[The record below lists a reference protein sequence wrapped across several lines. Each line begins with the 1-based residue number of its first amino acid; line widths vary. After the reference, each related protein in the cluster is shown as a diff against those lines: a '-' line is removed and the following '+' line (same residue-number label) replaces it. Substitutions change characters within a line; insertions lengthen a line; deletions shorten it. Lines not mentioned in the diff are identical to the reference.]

1 MSFQNQV
8 VLVTGGNSGI
18 GRGIAERFHGQ
29 GAQVVVFG
37 RNSESLADTVH
48 SLGERVLAV
57 TGDVARLDDLKTLMA
72 EVKKVHGRIDHLVVN
87 AGIAQPAPIE
97 AVDEAMFDA
106 TIDINL
112 KGAFFT
118 IQQAL
123 PLLRE
128 GSTIT
133 LIASAVIHKGFANF
147 SVYSASKAALR
158 SLARSLSAE
167 LIPRGIRVNTINPGP
182 IETPIFDR
190 MGFEPAQAKDAKAGL
205 TQLVPLGRMGVV
217 GEIAG
222 IATFLAGPDATYLVG
237 AEINADGG
245 LGDL

>member
-1 MSFQNQV
+1 MRFQDQV
-8 VLVTGGNSGI
+8 ILVTGGNSGI

-29 GAQVVVFG
+29 GAHVVVFG

-48 SLGERVLAV
+48 SLGERVTAV
-57 TGDVARLDDLKTLMA
+57 TGDVARLDDLKALMA
-72 EVKKVHGRIDHLVVN
+72 EVKNVHGRIDHLVVN

-106 TIDINL
+106 TININL

-133 LIASAVIHKGFANF
+133 LIASTVIHKGFANF

-158 SLARSLSAE
+158 SLARTLSAE

-182 IETPIFDR
+182 IETPIFGR
-190 MGFEPAQAKDAKAGL
+190 MGFEPAQVEETKAGL
-205 TQLVPLGRMGVV
+205 SQMVPLGRMGRVD
-217 GEIAG
+217 EIAG

-245 LGDL
+245 IGDL

>member
-1 MSFQNQV
+1 MSFQDQV
-8 VLVTGGNSGI
+8 ILVTGGNSGI

-133 LIASAVIHKGFANF
+133 LIASTVIHKGFANF

-158 SLARSLSAE
+158 SLARTLSAE

-182 IETPIFDR
+182 IETPIFGR
-190 MGFEPAQAKDAKAGL
+190 MGFAPEQVAETKQGL
-205 TQLVPLGRMGVV
+205 SQQVPLGRMGRVD
-217 GEIAG
+217 EIAG
-222 IATFLAGPDATYLVG
+222 IATFLAGPDASYVVG

-245 LGDL
+245 IGDL

>member
-18 GRGIAERFHGQ
+18 GRGIAERFHGL
-29 GAQVVVFG
+29 GAQVVIFG

-57 TGDVARLDDLKTLMA
+57 TGDVARLADLKTLMA
-72 EVKKVHGRIDHLVVN
+72 EVVQVHGRIDHLVVN

-133 LIASAVIHKGFANF
+133 LIASTVIHKGFANF

-158 SLARSLSAE
+158 SLARTLSAE

-182 IETPIFDR
+182 IETPIFGR
-190 MGFEPAQAKDAKAGL
+190 MGIEPTQVEETKAGFS
-205 TQLVPLGRMGVV
+205 QLVPLGRMGRVD
-217 GEIAG
+217 EIAG
-222 IATFLAGPDATYLVG
+222 IATFLAGPDATYVVG

-245 LGDL
+245 IGDL